1 MKILLVGLGVLG
13 IRHLQSISK
22 LDVSIDVLEISKKT
36 IDSNIKYID
45 KNNIKK
51 ISLLTD
57 YDTVAKNYD
66 ICIIA
71 TSSKPRLSIIK
82 DLQDRCSWN
91 FLILEK
97 FLFPYKEEF
106 FVLENLYRFDINK
119 VFINCPRRYYSD
131 YIKIK
136 RSNKGQCT
144 SIKIIGNNWGLG
156 TNGIHFLDLHR
167 YFTGECIESF
177 SAKALKATESKRN
190 GYSEL
195 SGEILF
201 KSQSSELKLT
211 CAKNNKEES
220 FKIIINFKDRAYEI
234 NEIEGSQSVFKDG
247 LDSKS
252 AFNAIYQSNLTEK
265 YIKDLKKPYEI
276 KLPKYKDAMKD
287 HLVFLESIKDIED
300 IIIT

>member
-51 ISLLTD
+51 ISFLTG
-57 YDTVAKNYD
+57 YDTVAENYD

-82 DLQDRCSWN
+82 DLQDRCSWD

-106 FVLENLYRFDINK
+106 FVFESLYRFDINK
-119 VFINCPRRYYSD
+119 VFINCPRRYYPD

-136 RSNKGQCT
+136 RSNKAQCT
-144 SIKIIGNNWGLG
+144 GIKVIGNNWGLG

-167 YFTGECIESF
+167 YFTGECIESS
-177 SAKALKATESKRN
+177 SANALKATESKRN
-190 GYSEL
+190 GYSEI

-201 KSQSSELKLT
+201 KTQSSELKLT
-211 CAKNNKEES
+211 CSKNNKKEES
-220 FKIIINFKDRAYEI
+220 FKIIINL
-234 NEIEGSQSVFKDG
+234 G
-247 LDSKS
+247 
-252 AFNAIYQSNLTEK
+252 
-265 YIKDLKKPYEI
+265 
-276 KLPKYKDAMKD
+276 
-287 HLVFLESIKDIED
+287 FLEFVFFILNTLSKV
-300 IIIT
+300 T